1 MMSGPT
7 AALYSRGVH
16 TTRDFGKFL
25 REALRG
31 KFDPSSTLAM
41 SRRFL
46 RTIENIFS
54 QMIPKEITDQSST
67 TLEGLKKKIFSTID
81 NLQHPSTCGNVIN
94 CRVATQSGVSS
105 GLHDILYCLVVGLQR
120 NKTVALDVTRWA
132 NFSKNPWR
140 LHFLDLG
147 ACPTAPQ
154 NEDIRL
160 TGEYRR
166 RMKFLPTN
174 LAAHIIDNHGD
185 PYAWWYGVLMSY
197 ILRPGGNMES
207 TLDDYSE
214 RILPKSRMHIRRTDK
229 AGEALYRPLES
240 YVAEAEE
247 YFARISLTR
256 EVCEKLVYVATD
268 DPRVLDE
275 LEARFKS
282 FEFVFNENT
291 ARTAFSYGGRRTA
304 AAVMGI
310 AKDYHMLSHADHL
323 VCTLS
328 SGFCR
333 VAYELMNAVRHDA
346 WARISSLDND
356 FYYAYVLQEERQA
369 VEPYEDGVFAAE
381 IRKAHTSDVPESF
394 QQMITVTLSR
404 SYSPFGA
411 DGFAFTN
418 DDRKMTA
425 KFKTSLPYP
434 SMSFESNISR
444 IIV

>member
-160 TGEYRR
+160 TGESLFETLLTY
-166 RMKFLPTN
+166 
-174 LAAHIIDNHGD
+174 
-185 PYAWWYGVLMSY
+185 
-197 ILRPGGNMES
+197 PG
-207 TLDDYSE
+207 
-214 RILPKSRMHIRRTDK
+214 ILPKSRMHIRRTDK